1 MIASPTAAPFLRS
14 LLGSVALLGCL
25 LVFNA
30 CSSSKPA
37 KKAPSV
43 RTLNLTAYDSTT
55 GQPLD
60 SARAVNRTFG
70 DTLTTDSAGTFV
82 LRDFEPAL
90 YVFDVGG
97 YGYHTQRHVSVLVEP
112 GDSSLTASTPI
123 LSKSLT
129 INCEGRRPFNW
140 GNLTSQYKN
149 DSTQVRVQL
158 IDVFAEDGEVRVQPV
173 VVNDLPTTTLFL
185 PDNFGK
191 LGHYEIQLYD
201 GNNNRVPFAF
211 KDAPHDDGHR
221 IYSKADI
228 LPIVPQAAER
238 LQPATLVVEDSVEDG
253 TTLYARMQYTFSASD
268 TLRATSATTFP
279 DLDLDSLQVPV
290 FDTLRTDG
298 RVRVPD
304 SLVIQRDTTKM
315 RIVGVDTT
323 VTRSGY
329 TLFSTLREG
338 NAAASPQAAR
348 NMLYV
353 PDSVKARAERD
364 SLLAAVRA
372 DTTVPP
378 IDTASIAGEK
388 TSFHVVARTDRARI
402 DSLILNDSLVSTL
415 AKGLP
420 NQEIGLDSLLA
431 LSPFVRQSYLET
443 PTLSRMPTRRGLDLR
458 PDSTFRDSLLMSAP
472 VADSLFQLYDP
483 DSMAAAEQ
491 LLDDATLARLA
502 DTTTASAPPAD
513 TALADTATADT
524 AQTSL
529 AAADTA
535 RADTM
540 HTDTTAAPRQNPFL
554 IGSLDLLAPESDS
567 IPIDSLG
574 LTVPLDA
581 DSVVVDSVLTADLQ
595 APPAH
600 THWHVP
606 NSLSLWKTRVMVV
619 DPSFF
624 QLRARG
630 RVDTSASIDIAGLL
644 PSRVGPR
651 NNITNLS
658 FPQQVI
664 RSPAG
669 TYRQE
674 YLKVWKQLQADNLQD
689 QYCRIFPFPLRT
701 DWRSTSMR

>member
-25 LVFNA
+25 LVVNA
-30 CSSSKPA
+30 CSSSKPT
-37 KKAPSV
+37 KTKAPSV

-112 GDSSLTASTPI
+112 GDSSLSASTPV
-123 LSKSLT
+123 LSKRLT

-140 GNLTSQYKN
+140 ANLTSQYKK

-173 VVNDLPTTTLFL
+173 VVNDLPANTLFL

-201 GNNNRVPFAF
+201 GNNNRVPFTF

-253 TTLYARMQYTFSASD
+253 TTLYARMRYTFSTSD

-338 NAAASPQAAR
+338 NAASSPQNAR

-364 SLLAAVRA
+364 SMLAAVRA

-378 IDTASIAGEK
+378 IDTASVVGEK
-388 TSFHVVARTDRARI
+388 TSFHVVARTNQARI
-402 DSLILNDSLVSTL
+402 DSLILNDSLVSSL
-415 AKGLP
+415 AMGLP
-420 NQEIGLDSLLA
+420 NQEIGLDSLFA

-443 PTLSRMPTRRGLDLR
+443 PTLSRMETRRGLDLR

-491 LLDDATLARLA
+491 LLDDTTLARLD

-513 TALADTATADT
+513 TALVDTTT
-524 AQTSL
+524 T
-529 AAADTA
+529 DTA

-540 HTDTTAAPRQNPFL
+540 RTEPIQADTTTAPRQNPFL
-554 IGSLDLLAPESDS
+554 IGSLNLLTPESDS

-600 THWHVP
+600 AYWHVP
-606 NSLSLWKTRVMVV
+606 DSLSLWKTKIMVV
-619 DPSFF
+619 DSSFF
-624 QLRARG
+624 QLRARA

-651 NNITNLS
+651 NNITNRS

-669 TYRQE
+669 TYRKE

>member
-1 MIASPTAAPFLRS
+1 MMLSFTATPFLRT
-14 LLGSVALLGCL
+14 LLGSVALLCCL
-25 LVFNA
+25 LVINA
-30 CSSSKPA
+30 CSSSKSTQTD
-37 KKAPSV
+37 APST
-43 RTLNLTAYDSTT
+43 RTLSLTAYDSTS

-70 DTLTTDSAGTFV
+70 DTLETDSAGTFV

-90 YVFDVGG
+90 YIFDVGG

-112 GDSSLTASTPI
+112 DDTTRMARTPV
-123 LSKSLT
+123 LPKQLT
-129 INCEGRRPFNW
+129 IDCEGRRPFNW
-140 GNLTSQYKN
+140 SNLTSRYKE
-149 DSTQVRVQL
+149 DSTQVRIQL

-191 LGHYEIQLYD
+191 LGHYEVQLYD
-201 GNNNRVPFAF
+201 DDNTRIPFAF
-211 KDAPHDDGHR
+211 ENAPHDDGNR

-238 LQPATLVVEDSVEDG
+238 LQPATLVVEDSVEEG
-253 TTLYARMQYTFSASD
+253 TTIYARMRYTFSTDD

-279 DLDLDSLQVPV
+279 NLDLDSLQVPV

-304 SLVIQRDTTKM
+304 SLVVQRDTTRM

-329 TLFSTLREG
+329 TLFSTLRDG

-348 NMLYV
+348 NLLYV

-364 SLLAAVRA
+364 SLLAAIRA
-372 DTTVPP
+372 DTTVPRV
-378 IDTASIAGEK
+378 DTAALRESKAA
-388 TSFHVVARTDRARI
+388 FHIVRRTDRARI
-402 DSLILNDSLVSTL
+402 DSLILDDNLKTML
-415 AKGLP
+415 AEGLP
-420 NQEIGLDSLLA
+420 SAEISLDSLFA
-431 LSPFVRQSYLET
+431 LPSFARGSFLET
-443 PTLSRMPTRRGLDLR
+443 PTLTRMATRRGLDLV
-458 PDSTFRDSLLMSAP
+458 PDTTFRDSLLISAP

-491 LLDDATLARLA
+491 LLDDSTLAALG
-502 DTTTASAPPAD
+502 DTTRPGAEPTTPPDTAASD
-513 TALADTATADT
+513 TALADTA
-524 AQTSL
+524 QV
-529 AAADTA
+529 
-535 RADTM
+535 
-540 HTDTTAAPRQNPFL
+540 APPPRPRRNPFL
-554 IGSLDLLAPESDS
+554 VGSLNLMTPTSDS

-581 DSVVVDSVLTADLQ
+581 DSVVVDSVLAADLQ
-595 APPAH
+595 APPENSY
-600 THWHVP
+600 WHVP
-606 NSLSLWKTRVMVV
+606 DSLSLWKAKVMVV
-619 DPSFF
+619 DSSFF
-624 QLRARG
+624 QLRARPH
-630 RVDTSASIDIAGLL
+630 VDTSASINLAGLL
-644 PSRVGPR
+644 PRRVGAR
-651 NNITNLS
+651 DNITTTN

-664 RSPAG
+664 RSPVG
-669 TYRQE
+669 SYRKE
-674 YLKVWKQLQADNLQD
+674 YLAVWKQLQTGNLQD